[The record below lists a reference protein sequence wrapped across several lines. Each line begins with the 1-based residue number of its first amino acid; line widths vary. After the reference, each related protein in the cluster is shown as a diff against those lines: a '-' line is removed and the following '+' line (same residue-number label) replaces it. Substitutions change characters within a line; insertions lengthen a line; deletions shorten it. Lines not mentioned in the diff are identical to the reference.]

1 MKNIIKITLALVLIP
16 AIFCTVLNAQNVED
30 IQKREAIILNS
41 AETGYIYDMVDE
53 ALGPTQRDQKINV
66 NPLDENDVSAFEIA
80 LKNKNY
86 LIAEYILT
94 AEKIQTLRKYQLYSD
109 EEDDYYSHF
118 DKNRQIVFKK
128 DTMKDEIKK
137 LEKEKEKLEQE
148 LSKRMRKEER
158 KTKTIE
164 LRVLEK
170 TLAEAKINYVI
181 EINRNEKAF
190 DKLYQSIADEIN
202 TLKKRQE
209 QIISEWGE
217 NLKRYRLEKEGKPID
232 TSNIFGN

>member
-1 MKNIIKITLALVLIP
+1 
-16 AIFCTVLNAQNVED
+16 
-30 IQKREAIILNS
+30 
-41 AETGYIYDMVDE
+41 
-53 ALGPTQRDQKINV
+53 
-66 NPLDENDVSAFEIA
+66 
-80 LKNKNY
+80 
-86 LIAEYILT
+86 
-94 AEKIQTLRKYQLYSD
+94 
-109 EEDDYYSHF
+109 
-118 DKNRQIVFKK
+118 
-128 DTMKDEIKK
+128 
-137 LEKEKEKLEQE
+137 
-148 LSKRMRKEER
+148 MRKEER

>member
-86 LIAEYILT
+86 
-94 AEKIQTLRKYQLYSD
+94 
-109 EEDDYYSHF
+109 
-118 DKNRQIVFKK
+118 
-128 DTMKDEIKK
+128 
-137 LEKEKEKLEQE
+137 
-148 LSKRMRKEER
+148 
-158 KTKTIE
+158 
-164 LRVLEK
+164 
-170 TLAEAKINYVI
+170 
-181 EINRNEKAF
+181 
-190 DKLYQSIADEIN
+190 
-202 TLKKRQE
+202 
-209 QIISEWGE
+209 
-217 NLKRYRLEKEGKPID
+217 
-232 TSNIFGN
+232 